1 MKRFLKI
8 SSLSLIIFSCVLC
21 IAICNDIEV
30 LAKTYNL
37 RIGEVTSVEIKADE
51 DEFQFI
57 RIPFGYCDFRIE
69 ITDIQVWVGGEVH
82 NEYVQYVYADD
93 VYDTGKEYYASNGVI
108 SFKKDGR
115 ESDYERAFL
124 LEMDDIE
131 LYPEVDITE
140 EYIIKCNIRISKV
153 SEAKLSKTNITCYL
167 DDIHGKTVKLNNASD
182 KIVWTISNKKV
193 ASVYREDNSVTVYPK
208 NPGTCYLKAKCGGQ
222 SFRCKVKVK
231 GRKYVYAGG
240 YIYSYNTRTNTFLMK
255 FKNCSDKV
263 MRIKSSDAIAV
274 DSDYAAYDRKLK
286 LSGTISIKPGKVRW
300 LKFKVVG
307 NLTWYNVDD
316 FCINYTVLYKG
327 KKYRMASDNE
337 TTWIR
342 KKGRWKELL
351 TFDCIGTF

>member
-240 YIYSYNTRTNTFLMK
+240 YIYSYNTCGDGSIDVK
-255 FKNCSDKV
+255 GWEIEV
-263 MRIKSSDAIAV
+263 QKSV
-274 DSDYAAYDRKLK
+274 VNK
-286 LSGTISIKPGKVRW
+286 GFPG
-300 LKFKVVG
+300 VG
-307 NLTWYNVDD
+307 NCRRVVPTPGFFAFSSSMETGLRQKIAWGWVDRLD
-316 FCINYTVLYKG
+316 
-327 KKYRMASDNE
+327 
-337 TTWIR
+337 
-342 KKGRWKELL
+342 
-351 TFDCIGTF
+351 IG

>member
-37 RIGEVTSVEIKADE
+37 KIGEVTSVEIKADE

-69 ITDIQVWVGGEVH
+69 ITDIKVWVGGEVH

-193 ASVYREDNSVTVYPK
+193 ASVYREDNYVTVYPK

-240 YIYSYNTRTNTFLMK
+240 YIYSYNT
-255 FKNCSDKV
+255 CGD
-263 MRIKSSDAIAV
+263 
-274 DSDYAAYDRKLK
+274 
-286 LSGTISIKPGKVRW
+286 GSIDV
-300 LKFKVVG
+300 
-307 NLTWYNVDD
+307 
-316 FCINYTVLYKG
+316 KG
-327 KKYRMASDNE
+327 
-337 TTWIR
+337 
-342 KKGRWKELL
+342 
-351 TFDCIGTF
+351 